1 MIRILKEHSTVA
13 IYMAKSEDGDLKRC
27 VTVLDDI
34 IVKNNLVHIQSKPI
48 KNVCINGISSDDEVI
63 FRFAT
68 FTKDNLI
75 DFFGNAIIRGKY
87 LNKDGEIFLADIYKN
102 DGE

>member
-1 MIRILKEHSTVA
+1 MIKILKVHSTVEIYKAKLEEGGTKDTMA
-13 IYMAKSEDGDLKRC
+13 I
-27 VTVLDDI
+27 VDDI
-34 IVKNNLVHIQSKPI
+34 IVENNLIHIQSKPI
-48 KNVCINGISSDDEVI
+48 KNVCMNGISSDDEVI

-68 FTKDNLI
+68 FNKDNLI
-75 DFFGNAIIRGKY
+75 DFFGSAIIRGKY